1 MKLEYVEIGQIVNT
15 HGVRGELKL
24 NPWDIAPDLLC
35 DVKTLYIENRPYTPL
50 STRVHKGCLLLTL
63 PGIEDLNAALA
74 FKGKVVSIR
83 RDAIVLPEGVYFPAE
98 LIGLEAQDAETGEV
112 LGKLEKVMPY
122 PAHDVYQIRGK
133 KEFLV
138 PAVPAFVDKIDL
150 DTGIIRIHVWEGLI

>member
-15 HGVRGELKL
+15 HGVRGEMKL
-24 NPWDIAPDLLC
+24 NPWDVAPELLC
-35 DVKTLYIENRPYTPL
+35 DVKNLYIEGSAYSPL

-63 PGIEDLNAALA
+63 PGVEDLNMALT

-83 RDAIVLPEGVYFPAE
+83 RDAIDLPEGVYFPAE
-98 LIGLEAQDAETGEV
+98 LIGLETQNAETGEV
-112 LGKLEKVMPY
+112 LGTLERVMPY

-138 PAVPAFVDKIDL
+138 PAVPAFVDEINL